1 MNTNI
6 RYLIKVTAIATD
18 DNPNFKG
25 ATYTYYYGCN
35 QHLLGATS
43 VGIEPPEYMELT
55 RYFVEQY
62 GYKTRNTSKA
72 IKFWTSL
79 SITILPSLTIL
90 VFGPTLLRL
99 LLMIWLATPLYK
111 KTTASLF

>member
-6 RYLIKVTAIATD
+6 RYLIKVTTIATD

-25 ATYTYYYGCN
+25 ANYTYYYGRN

-79 SITILPSLTIL
+79 NNDSSFIDNTRFWTHSAETVAYDLVSNSL
-90 VFGPTLLRL
+90 V
-99 LLMIWLATPLYK
+99 
-111 KTTASLF
+111 